1 MNISSVVISVRP
13 ERAAEVRARLAALPG
28 VEVHGQ
34 NTEGKIVI
42 TLEDTDVCT
51 AADSYVALH
60 DVPGVLCATLVYQ
73 YSDDPMPE
81 SPTSVFDPAPNPQ
94 SAAPHAV

>member
-28 VEVHGQ
+28 VEIHGESP
-34 NTEGKIVI
+34 EGKLVV
-42 TLEDTDVCT
+42 TLEDTDVCS

-73 YSDDPMPE
+73 YGDDPMPE
-81 SPTSVFDPAPNPQ
+81 SPAPAFDPVPHPNC
-94 SAAPHAV
+94 AT